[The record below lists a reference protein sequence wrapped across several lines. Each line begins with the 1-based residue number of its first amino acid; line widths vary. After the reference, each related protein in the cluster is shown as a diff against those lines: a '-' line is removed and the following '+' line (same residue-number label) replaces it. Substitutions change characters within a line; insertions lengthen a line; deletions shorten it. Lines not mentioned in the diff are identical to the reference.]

1 MKLAASLTAL
11 LLCVAAGLAFAQ
23 NNPQPLQTVRPAVIQ
38 PVTPVQPA
46 PITATPTEQSAA
58 DVDTDV
64 VDPQGTIQRL
74 RERNRALKAENER
87 LKGEVGA
94 RDATIAEFMKRGG
107 SRVTAYC
114 EAKNVSRN
122 TAGATQS
129 CGSFAC
135 NDVSGLCYTQCTLTE
150 HCSTGACYN
159 GQCLTQAPPGG

>member
-1 MKLAASLTAL
+1 MKRFVSLAVL
-11 LLCVAAGLAFAQ
+11 LSCLAAGLVLAQ
-23 NNPQPLQTVRPAVIQ
+23 NTPRLQTVRPAVVQ
-38 PVTPVQPA
+38 PVTPVQPV
-46 PITATPTEQSAA
+46 PTGQDAA
-58 DVDTDV
+58 GVDTDI
-64 VDPQGTIQRL
+64 VDPQGTIDRL
-74 RERNRALKAENER
+74 RAENRALKDENER
-87 LKGEVGA
+87 LKRELGA
-94 RDATIAEFMKRGG
+94 RDTTISEFMSRGG

-159 GQCLTQAPPGG
+159 GQCLTQAPGGG

>member
-1 MKLAASLTAL
+1 MKLAASLIAL
-11 LLCVAAGLAFAQ
+11 LLCVATGLAFAQ
-23 NNPQPLQTVRPAVIQ
+23 NSPQRLQTVRPAVIQ

-46 PITATPTEQSAA
+46 PVTTAPTEQSSG
-58 DVDTDV
+58 DVNTDI
-64 VDPQGTIQRL
+64 VDPQGTIDRL
-74 RERNRALKAENER
+74 REQNRSLKSENER
-87 LKGEVGA
+87 LKSEVGA
-94 RDATIAEFMKRGG
+94 RDATIAEFMSRGG

-114 EAKNVSRN
+114 EARNVSRN

-159 GQCLTQAPPGG
+159 GQCLTQAPGGD